1 MISNFYHDNNF
12 IKIIKMKL
20 IKFSSRPNMKYLV
33 HLIVWTFVQDLV
45 QDGIGLYLKF
55 HLDLTFLLIY
65 FLGQFIIGGI
75 IYLYQQKTKKKKSIN
90 DDFMGIKLIRNDK
103 IKINDS
109 KFKIYFLIIIAA
121 FFNFIDFLIYT
132 LLTPNLIH
140 CSYSIESRLRG
151 IIIIFDVCF
160 YRYALK
166 LPIFKHQKFS
176 LLILSICLIIIL
188 ATEYIF
194 QDVDIFLNYG
204 DFTYIL
210 FIFILDGFFFS
221 LFDSIEKYLF
231 EYDYLNPFKVL
242 MLEGVFGFC
251 LGIGYSIYISFYVS
265 FKDYYNNTEPS
276 YFAYSIVG
284 LFLFLILSS
293 IHDVFRVMTN
303 KIYSPMASS
312 LSEFCLN
319 PIYIILTLVLAE
331 DFNSKRNRYLYFSIN
346 LILTIIMTLCG
357 LVYNEFIILFFWG
370 LEYETHREIVY
381 RAQITDVIL
390 ELNDING
397 CEEDEDSN

>member
-1 MISNFYHDNNF
+1 
-12 IKIIKMKL
+12 
-20 IKFSSRPNMKYLV
+20 MKYLV
-33 HLIVWTFVQDLV
+33 HLIVWNFVQDLI
-45 QDGIGLYLKF
+45 QDSLGLYLHF
-55 HLDLTFLLIY
+55 NLELTFLLVK

-90 DDFMGIKLIRNDK
+90 DDFMGIKLITNGK

-210 FIFILDGFFFS
+210 FIFILDGFFF
-221 LFDSIEKYLF
+221 
-231 EYDYLNPFKVL
+231 
-242 MLEGVFGFC
+242 
-251 LGIGYSIYISFYVS
+251 
-265 FKDYYNNTEPS
+265 
-276 YFAYSIVG
+276 
-284 LFLFLILSS
+284 
-293 IHDVFRVMTN
+293 
-303 KIYSPMASS
+303 
-312 LSEFCLN
+312 
-319 PIYIILTLVLAE
+319 
-331 DFNSKRNRYLYFSIN
+331 FS
-346 LILTIIMTLCG
+346 C
-357 LVYNEFIILFFWG
+357 
-370 LEYETHREIVY
+370 
-381 RAQITDVIL
+381 
-390 ELNDING
+390 
-397 CEEDEDSN
+397 